1 MNDHSQEPNITLDLE
16 KDIQFKAVEMVKK
29 IT

>member
-1 MNDHSQEPNITLDLE
+1 MYDHSQEPNITLDL
-16 KDIQFKAVEMVKK
+16 KKAIQFKAVEMVKK